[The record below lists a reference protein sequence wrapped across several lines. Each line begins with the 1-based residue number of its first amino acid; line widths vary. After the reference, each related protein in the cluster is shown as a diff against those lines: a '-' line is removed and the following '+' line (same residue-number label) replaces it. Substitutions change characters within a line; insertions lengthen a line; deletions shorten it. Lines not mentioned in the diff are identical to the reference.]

1 MTNNK
6 FAISKFGSVLQ
17 VQELY
22 QGKTNNCHHENY
34 FPTEW
39 DIFHSESHWRLE
51 HIQNDAKVGIEL

>member
-6 FAISKFGSVLQ
+6 YAISKFGSVLQ

-22 QGKTNNCHHENY
+22 QGKTNYCHHENY

-39 DIFHSESHWRLE
+39 DIFHSESHWSTFKMM
-51 HIQNDAKVGIEL
+51 QKSG

>member
-1 MTNNK
+1 MFK
-6 FAISKFGSVLQ
+6 
-17 VQELY
+17 
-22 QGKTNNCHHENY
+22 GKTNNCHHENY